1 MSEEFPREPAAMTH
15 EEEPAE
21 NIVGI
26 VLGHLSGPPMEAA
39 EDEEA
44 DADESV
50 IEISRESL
58 HN

>member
-1 MSEEFPREPAAMTH
+1 MPH
-15 EEEPAE
+15 EEEGGEPAE

-26 VLGHLSGPPMEAA
+26 VLGHLSGPPMEVAE
-39 EDEEA
+39 EDE
-44 DADESV
+44 ADESV